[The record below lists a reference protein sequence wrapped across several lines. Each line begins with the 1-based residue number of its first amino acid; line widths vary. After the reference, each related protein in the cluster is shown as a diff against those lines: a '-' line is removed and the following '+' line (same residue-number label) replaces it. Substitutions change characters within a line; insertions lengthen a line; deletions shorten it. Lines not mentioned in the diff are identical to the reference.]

1 MKTISL
7 AITLLLLLIFTSTL
21 TTYAQAAA
29 QPSDDIIRKFILAN
43 PEIILES
50 LKRYEEK
57 VESETKIIEQQIIK
71 KELALIATNNTSYIG
86 GNPNGSITLIEFLDY
101 KCGYCKK
108 AHGQILELIN
118 LNPEIRFI
126 VKEFPILGDESL
138 LASKASVA
146 VFLDQGS
153 KVYRTFT
160 EKLLK
165 FNGRITID
173 SIQNLLESIGGETA
187 HIQKLM
193 ESKAVYNILNSNY
206 NLAKQL
212 KIRGTPTFIIG
223 TEIVRGYKNVEE
235 LQNIINKV
243 KQIL

>member
-7 AITLLLLLIFTSTL
+7 VLTLLLLVIFANTPVK
-21 TTYAQAAA
+21 YAQATV
-29 QPSDDIIRKFILAN
+29 QPSDDAIRNFILAN

-50 LKRYEEK
+50 LKKYEEK
-57 VESETKIIEQQIIK
+57 VEAGTKTIEQQIIK

-86 GNPNGSITLIEFLDY
+86 GNPNGSVTLIEFLDY

-108 AHGQILELIN
+108 AHGQILELIDS
-118 LNPEIRFI
+118 NPEIRFV
-126 VKEFPILGDESL
+126 VKEFPILGDESMI
-138 LASKASVA
+138 ASKASVA

-153 KVYRTFT
+153 KVYRAFT

-165 FNGRITID
+165 FNGHITIE
-173 SIQNLLESIGGETA
+173 SIQNLLNSVGGETER
-187 HIQKLM
+187 IQKIM
-193 ESKAVYNILNSNY
+193 ESETVYNILNSNY

-223 TEIVRGYKNVEE
+223 TEIIRGYKNVEE

-243 KQIL
+243 KQLL

>member
-7 AITLLLLLIFTSTL
+7 AITLLLLLVFTNTPI
-21 TTYAQAAA
+21 TYAQAAV
-29 QPSDDIIRKFILAN
+29 QPSDDTIRKFILAN

-57 VESETKIIEQQIIK
+57 VEADTKTIEQQIIK
-71 KELALIATNNTSYIG
+71 KELALITTNNTSYIG
-86 GNPNGSITLIEFLDY
+86 GNPNGSITVIEFLDY

-118 LNPEIRFI
+118 SNPEIRFI
-126 VKEFPILGDESL
+126 VKEFPILGDESMI
-138 LASKASVA
+138 ASKASVA
-146 VFLDQGS
+146 VLLDQGS

-160 EKLLK
+160 ERLLK

-173 SIQNLLESIGGETA
+173 SIKNLLKSIGGETER
-187 HIQKLM
+187 IQKLM

-235 LQNIINKV
+235 LQNIISKV
-243 KQIL
+243 KQVL

>member
-1 MKTISL
+1 MKTILL
-7 AITLLLLLIFTSTL
+7 AITLLLLLTFTSAL
-21 TTYAQAAA
+21 TTHAQATE
-29 QPSDDIIRKFILAN
+29 QPSDDTIRKFILAN

-57 VESETKIIEQQIIK
+57 VEAGTKTIEQQIIK

-138 LASKASVA
+138 IASKASVA

-153 KVYRTFT
+153 TVYRNFT

-165 FNGRITID
+165 FNGRITVD
-173 SIQNLLESIGGETA
+173 SIQNLLKSTGGETK
-187 HIQKLM
+187 HIQELM

>member
-1 MKTISL
+1 MKPISFTM
-7 AITLLLLLIFTSTL
+7 TLLLLLIFTGNFI
-21 TTYAQAAA
+21 TYAQDVA
-29 QPSDDIIRKFILAN
+29 QPSDDTIRKFILAN

-50 LKRYEEK
+50 LKRYEKKLEAG
-57 VESETKIIEQQIIK
+57 TKTIEQQIIK
-71 KELALIATNNTSYIG
+71 KELSLIATNNTSYIG

-118 LNPEIRFI
+118 SNPEIRFI
-126 VKEFPILGDESL
+126 VKEFPVLGDESL
-138 LASKASVA
+138 IASKASIA

-153 KVYRTFT
+153 KIYRTFT

-173 SIQNLLESIGGETA
+173 SIRNLLKSAGGETET
-187 HIQKLM
+187 IQKLM

-206 NLAKQL
+206 NLAKEL

-243 KQIL
+243 KQVL

>member
-1 MKTISL
+1 MKKISL
-7 AITLLLLLIFTSTL
+7 AKTLLLLLIFTSNL
-21 TTYAQAAA
+21 ITYAQAAM
-29 QPSDDIIRKFILAN
+29 QPSDDTIRKFILAN

-57 VESETKIIEQQIIK
+57 VEADTKIIEQQIIE
-71 KELALIATNNTSYIG
+71 KELALIATDNTSYIG

-118 LNPEIRFI
+118 SNPEIRFI
-126 VKEFPILGDESL
+126 VKEFPILGDESMI
-138 LASKASVA
+138 ASKASVA
-146 VFLDQGS
+146 VLLDQGS

-173 SIQNLLESIGGETA
+173 SIQNLLKSIGGETE